1 MNGLELAAKIEIKAR
16 RSIVAE
22 FLQQVLEDLLC
33 LVEILK
39 LERRER
45 RIEAIYAYT
54 IRSYKDTVS

>member
-1 MNGLELAAKIEIKAR
+1 MIEIKPHR
-16 RSIVAE
+16 PIVPE
-22 FLQQVLEDLLC
+22 FPQQGRKNLSC